1 MGIGDITGGTHNFVG
16 YLAAPDLATAGV
28 EQCPAIVED
37 VPPVGVE
44 PPGVLERRPKST
56 PCRRQR
62 QVLTPSCRRGRR
74 MPDSFGRHMRRTDE
88 RAVDINTNKGKHVVT
103 VVPDLG
109 HTAVLPEQ
117 DYDESPPF
125 LGKTTP

>member
-1 MGIGDITGGTHNFVG
+1 
-16 YLAAPDLATAGV
+16 
-28 EQCPAIVED
+28 
-37 VPPVGVE
+37 
-44 PPGVLERRPKST
+44 
-56 PCRRQR
+56 
-62 QVLTPSCRRGRR
+62 
-74 MPDSFGRHMRRTDE
+74 MRRTDE